1 MIQSLRHQNII
12 TEHQQQNQNFQLKFY
27 LKICNQENQLN
38 EEGLK
43 YYPAPLLP
51 RVPTPPKK
59 NKQTN
64 KKKQQ
69 SNATDIGRTS
79 CTSTSY

>member
-38 EEGLK
+38 EEELK
-43 YYPAPLLP
+43 YSPCP
-51 RVPTPPKK
+51 PPKK
-59 NKQTN
+59 KT
-64 KKKQQ
+64 KTKTKQ
-69 SNATDIGRTS
+69 SNATNIGRTS
-79 CTSTSY
+79 CTSASY